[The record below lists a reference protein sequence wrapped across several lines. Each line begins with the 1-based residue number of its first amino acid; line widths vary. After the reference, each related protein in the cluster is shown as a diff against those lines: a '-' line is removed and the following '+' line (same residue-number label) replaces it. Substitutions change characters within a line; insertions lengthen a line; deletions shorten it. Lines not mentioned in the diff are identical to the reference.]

1 MLRWFVDSKIVKAAI
16 KNPENYLIEE
26 QSVETRA
33 EKLLD
38 AVLDENVDIHLIRK
52 FFTQD
57 AWMVVTD

>member
-1 MLRWFVDSKIVKAAI
+1 MDSKIVKAAI

-26 QSVETRA
+26 QIVETRV

-38 AVLDENVDIHLIRK
+38 PVVDENVDIHLIRK

-57 AWMVVTD
+57 AWMVVID

>member
-1 MLRWFVDSKIVKAAI
+1 MKAAI

-26 QSVETRA
+26 QIVETRV

-38 AVLDENVDIHLIRK
+38 PVVDENVDIHLIHK

-57 AWMVVTD
+57 PWMVVTDVVRQK